1 VQLRERIRKN
11 RSARVAIASGRRF
24 ITKDPIRFGG
34 GYNLYAYANN
44 DPVNFFD
51 PTGEAAWVIPVG
63 IGIGFGAK
71 WLWTALTIGTIC
83 GTAASV
89 ATSDTPIDSDEPY
102 SVGAPP
108 NLNRCLDACAAGPGS
123 AVREAFCRS
132 IKSAKKKALCWQ
144 NVLEDEQTCRGF
156 CFNNF

>member
-11 RSARVAIASGRRF
+11 RRVRVAIASGRRF
-24 ITKDPIRFGG
+24 ITKDPIRFDG
-34 GYNLYAYANN
+34 GYNLYAYAND

-89 ATSDTPIDSDEPY
+89 ATSDTPIPWVPPANDNGKTRDQICAEKAAALKVALEAMGKPPDEIAKITGAFWSACMQAKDTYPY
-102 SVGAPP
+102 KDP
-108 NLNRCLDACAAGPGS
+108 
-123 AVREAFCRS
+123 
-132 IKSAKKKALCWQ
+132 K
-144 NVLEDEQTCRGF
+144 
-156 CFNNF
+156 